1 MSSITIE
8 ELHKIVENTGIENSE
23 LKNKIISVEKIF
35 ENSPAIKLDDRK
47 LGLFLN
53 GVMLT
58 QKYDDGVYKIYNKTN
73 EFIGTGTIKDNLLKR
88 DIVLE

>member
-1 MSSITIE
+1 MIGVS
-8 ELHKIVENTGIENSE
+8 
-23 LKNKIISVEKIF
+23 F
-35 ENSPAIKLDDRK
+35 ENSPLIKLDDRK

-73 EFIGTGTIKDNLLKR
+73 EFVGTGTIQNNLLKR
-88 DIVLE
+88 DIILE